1 MGRTLTPDDDRPA
14 ASPAAV
20 VSYGYWKQ
28 RLNSDPSAVGRN
40 VLLNGTSF
48 TIVGVTPPE
57 VFGVRVRRSPDY
69 WLPLAFQPQIEMRES
84 SLEDQRTYWLGLVG
98 RLRPGVTIEQAQ
110 TGMNVLL
117 HQFLTEQAGSSITDE
132 RRKEI
137 EGSFITLSSG
147 ARGIS
152 GLRFRYSEP
161 LRMLMA
167 IVGLVLLIACANVGN
182 LLLSRSAARQM
193 EISMRLALGANRG
206 RLVRQLLTESV
217 LLAVL
222 GGALGVLLAQW
233 GVSALVTLVAKTS
246 PIDVRPDAAVLG
258 FTVGVSLLAGLLF
271 GLTPALRAS
280 RTDLTT
286 ALKEK

>member
-1 MGRTLTPDDDRPA
+1 
-14 ASPAAV
+14 
-20 VSYGYWKQ
+20 
-28 RLNSDPSAVGRN
+28 
-40 VLLNGTSF
+40 
-48 TIVGVTPPE
+48 
-57 VFGVRVRRSPDY
+57 
-69 WLPLAFQPQIEMRES
+69 
-84 SLEDQRTYWLGLVG
+84 
-98 RLRPGVTIEQAQ
+98 
-110 TGMNVLL
+110 MNVLL
-117 HQFLTEQAGSSITDE
+117 HQFLTEQAGAKLTEE
-132 RRKEI
+132 RRKGI
-137 EGSFITLSSG
+137 DSSYITLSSG

-152 GLRFRYSEP
+152 GLRFCYSEP

-233 GVSALVTLVAKTS
+233 GVSVLVTLVARTS

-286 ALKEK
+286 ALKEKSARGTGGKLRMGLAPALDRVAGGAFTCVACGRRIVRAKPAETRAREPRLQSRQGIA